1 VLPAFAAALAGAPPA
16 AAQLTVFDPANYQQN
31 LASAARGL
39 EQVNTQLR
47 TLEGQAQMLAR
58 LDRNLAPLAG
68 SIVPDLKRRLIALEG
83 QLNEGGGMAL
93 GRDGS
98 AGDVARLFSG
108 ADPSARLGEARSDQ
122 TDARWGQTY
131 ASVERAA
138 RLQGEVGDGLAGDS
152 RLLGEALDRSRAA
165 TGALE
170 VAQAGNELSGLG
182 VKQALALES
191 LLAAQHRAETLK
203 SAREL
208 VDEAEARQRFKRF
221 LGSSVGVGGTP

>member
-1 VLPAFAAALAGAPPA
+1 VFPAFAAALAGAPPA

-39 EQVNTQLR
+39 EQVNNQLR

-83 QLNEGGGMAL
+83 QLTEGGGMAL
-93 GRDGS
+93 GRDGN
-98 AGDVARLFSG
+98 VVRLFSG

-221 LGSSVGVGGTP
+221 LGSSVAVGGTP

>member
-1 VLPAFAAALAGAPPA
+1 MLPAFAAALAGAPPA

-39 EQVNTQLR
+39 EQVNNQLR

-93 GRDGS
+93 GRDGN
-98 AGDVARLFSG
+98 VARLFSG
-108 ADPSARLGEARSDQ
+108 ADPNARLGEARSDR

-131 ASVERAA
+131 ASLERAA

-152 RLLGEALDRSRAA
+152 HLLGEALDRSRAA